1 MSDYIIGNTNE
12 LYHYGVK
19 GMKWGVRRYQNFDGS
34 YTKAGMTR
42 YNKSMET
49 YEKADARYKAAK
61 KDKTSK
67 TEITNSRLARQQAKR
82 QLNKDYKHLAQ
93 DKLADKGKE
102 AYSKG
107 KRITSNAQI
116 TNLLGT
122 VAGISASAAAYN
134 YQTGTLG
141 NKQVTQWLS
150 GAAVASM
157 SVASAKKAYDYTVDR
172 KLRAYYGHTSNY

>member
-1 MSDYIIGNTNE
+1 MSDYIITNNNE

-34 YTKAGMTR
+34 YTKAGMKR
-42 YNKSMET
+42 YNRSLET
-49 YEKADARYKAAK
+49 YEKADERYKTAK
-61 KDKTSK
+61 KTKASK
-67 TEITNSRLARQQAKR
+67 TEITNSRLARKQAKR
-82 QLNKDYKHLAQ
+82 RLDKDYKHLAQ

-107 KRITSNAQI
+107 KRITNNAQI

-141 NKQVTQWLS
+141 NKQVTQWLA
-150 GAAVASM
+150 GASIATA
-157 SVASAKKAYDYTVDR
+157 SVASLKKLSDYNVDR
-172 KLRAYYGHTSNY
+172 KLRAYYSHTSNY